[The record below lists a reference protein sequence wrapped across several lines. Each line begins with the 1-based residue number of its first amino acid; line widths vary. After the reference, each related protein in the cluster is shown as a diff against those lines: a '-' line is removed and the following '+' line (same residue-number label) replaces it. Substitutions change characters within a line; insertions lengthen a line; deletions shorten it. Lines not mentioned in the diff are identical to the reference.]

1 MAPFRDLLL
10 FAIATATCL
19 AQSSGDADTQK
30 PLVSTDECR
39 HPAYQTHIL
48 SKSPLVIYLEGFL
61 TPEERAHLTEV
72 TKDTFTHSA
81 VADGGSEGLRKTRTS
96 QSTNVPRS
104 AAVRCVEDRAL
115 RFQGFDVP
123 RAHLEPVQ
131 LVKYGI
137 GEHYHFHT
145 DWYTDA
151 AAHARTS
158 ATGGNRL
165 SSFFAY
171 VAASDDITGGG
182 TNFPM
187 LEAPRDERWCEFVD
201 CDEPWDRGVTFRPV
215 VGNAVYWENLHPDG
229 TGDERNLHAGLP
241 VTSGW
246 KIGMNIWTRQGPL
259 GEDIRGPD
267 V

>member
-19 AQSSGDADTQK
+19 AQSSGDSDAQK

-39 HPAYQTHIL
+39 HPAYQAHIL

-96 QSTNVPRS
+96 QSTNVPRD
-104 AAVRCVEDRAL
+104 AAVRCIEERAL
-115 RFQGFDVP
+115 NFQGFDVP
-123 RAHLEPVQ
+123 RTHLEPVQ

-171 VAASDDITGGG
+171 VAASDDITGG
-182 TNFPM
+182 
-187 LEAPRDERWCEFVD
+187 RDQLPDAGGAAR
-201 CDEPWDRGVTFRPV
+201 RAV
-215 VGNAVYWENLHPDG
+215 VQVY
-229 TGDERNLHAGLP
+229 
-241 VTSGW
+241 
-246 KIGMNIWTRQGPL
+246 
-259 GEDIRGPD
+259 
-267 V
+267 

>member
-1 MAPFRDLLL
+1 MEPRTLTF
-10 FAIATATCL
+10 ATAPTC
-19 AQSSGDADTQK
+19 
-30 PLVSTDECR
+30 R
-39 HPAYQTHIL
+39 
-48 SKSPLVIYLEGFL
+48 
-61 TPEERAHLTEV
+61 
-72 TKDTFTHSA
+72 KDTFTHSA

-96 QSTNVPRS
+96 QSTNVPRD
-104 AAVRCVEDRAL
+104 AAVRCVEARAL
-115 RFQGFDVP
+115 RLQGFDVP
-123 RAHLEPVQ
+123 AAHLEPVQ
-131 LVKYGI
+131 LVKYGA

-158 ATGGNRL
+158 ATGGNRA

-171 VAASDDITGGG
+171 VAASGDLTGGG
-182 TNFPM
+182 TNFPL
-187 LEAPRDERWCEFVD
+187 LEAPRDARWCRFVD

-215 VGNAVYWENLHPDG
+215 AGNAVYWANLRPDG
-229 TGDERNLHAGLP
+229 TGDERTLHAGLP

-259 GEDIRGPD
+259 GEDVRGPD